1 MAMTCIS
8 AGMPRS
14 SRSLLSSGSVVL
26 SNWTLSLRA
35 ARLILLD
42 NPHST
47 FGQNPLQSGQMKLA
61 QVQHV
66 RLPADARSHRCAA
79 DTGAPII
86 DLVCCAS
93 RACGTAIRIRVP
105 ACHGPTLDAD
115 LLPDPAV
122 NRA

>member
-1 MAMTCIS
+1 M
-8 AGMPRS
+8 
-14 SRSLLSSGSVVL
+14 LSTR
-26 SNWTLSLRA
+26 TLNLRA
-35 ARLILLD
+35 VRLVLPD

-47 FGQNPLQSGQMKLA
+47 FGQNPLQPEQMRLA
-61 QVQHV
+61 QVQRV

-79 DTGAPII
+79 DAGAVII

-93 RACGTAIRIRVP
+93 RACGTAIWIRVP
-105 ACHGPTLDAD
+105 ACHAPTIDTG